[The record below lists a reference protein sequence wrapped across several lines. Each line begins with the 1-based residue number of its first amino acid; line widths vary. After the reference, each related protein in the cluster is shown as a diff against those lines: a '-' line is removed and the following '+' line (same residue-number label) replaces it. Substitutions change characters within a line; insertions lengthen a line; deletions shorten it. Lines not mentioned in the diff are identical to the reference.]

1 MLHEAFRLR
10 VAGFVWQCSYRCFCA
25 GVLVFLIAPVLI
37 VIPLSFNVQ
46 PFFTIT
52 SGMLRLDPDAY
63 SLKWYRSFLDNP
75 QWMLALKN
83 SAIIAFSAVIPATVL
98 GTAAALGLNHPR
110 LPFRNQI
117 TALLIS
123 PMIVPII
130 ITATG
135 LYFLY
140 QRVGLTQTFTGIILA
155 HILLGSPFVVLI
167 VSSTLAGYDATLDRA
182 AASLGAHPLRVF
194 WQVTLPL
201 ILPGVLSGAI
211 LAFITSFDEIV
222 VVLFLSG
229 SDQRTIP
236 RQMWT
241 GIRDQISPTI
251 LAVATLLI
259 VVSVLLML
267 ALELLRARRAK
278 LEGTRSSSS

>member
-1 MLHEAFRLR
+1 MTDDVRFLR
-10 VAGFVWQCSYRCFCA
+10 AAGVVWAIGYRTFCA
-25 GVLVFLIAPVLI
+25 VALLFLIAPVII
-37 VIPLSFNVQ
+37 VIPLSFNAE
-46 PFFTIT
+46 PFFTVT
-52 SGMLRLDPDAY
+52 KGMLHLDPAAY
-63 SLKWYRSFLDNP
+63 SLRWYRNMIDNP
-75 QWMLALKN
+75 QWTQALRN
-83 SAIIAFSAVIPATVL
+83 SVFIACMAVIPATIL

-110 LPFRNQI
+110 LPYRKQI
-117 TALLIS
+117 TAVLIS

-140 QRVGLTQTFTGIILA
+140 QRVGLTQSFTGIILA
-155 HILLGSPFVVLI
+155 HILLGAPFVVLV
-167 VSSTLAGYDATLDRA
+167 VSSTLAGYDATLNRA
-182 AASLGAHPLRVF
+182 AASLGAHPLRTF

-229 SDQRTIP
+229 SEQRTIP

-259 VVSVLLML
+259 CVSICVMA
-267 ALELLRARRAK
+267 ALELLRVRRAK
-278 LEGTRSSSS
+278 LELHR

>member
-1 MLHEAFRLR
+1 MSDDVRFLR
-10 VAGFVWQCSYRCFCA
+10 ISGLLWKAGYRSFC
-25 GVLVFLIAPVLI
+25 GLVLLFLIAPVLI
-37 VIPLSFNVQ
+37 IIPLSFSAS

-52 SGMLRLDPDAY
+52 SGMLHLDPAAY
-63 SLKWYRSFLDNP
+63 SLRWYQNMINNP
-75 QWMLALKN
+75 QWTQALRN
-83 SAIIAFSAVIPATVL
+83 SAFIALMAVVPATAL

-110 LPFRNQI
+110 LPLRGQI
-117 TALLIS
+117 TAVLIS

-140 QRVGLTQTFTGIILA
+140 QNIGLTQTFTGIILA
-155 HILLGSPFVVLI
+155 HILLGTPFVVL
-167 VSSTLAGYDATLDRA
+167 VVGSTLAGYDATLTRA
-182 AASLGAHPLRVF
+182 AASLGAHPLRTF

-222 VVLFLSG
+222 VVLFLAG
-229 SDQRTIP
+229 PEQRTIP
-236 RQMWT
+236 RQMWA

-259 VVSVLLML
+259 GVSVCVMA
-267 ALELLRARRAK
+267 ALEMLRAHRVK
-278 LEGTRSSSS
+278 LEGRR

>member
-1 MLHEAFRLR
+1 L
-10 VAGFVWQCSYRCFCA
+10 
-25 GVLVFLIAPVLI
+25 VLLFLIAPVI
-37 VIPLSFNVQ
+37 IIIPLSFNAE

-52 SGMLRLDPDAY
+52 KGMLQLDPTAY
-63 SLKWYRSFLDNP
+63 SLRWYRNMLDNP
-75 QWMLALKN
+75 QWMEALRN
-83 SAIIAFSAVIPATVL
+83 SAFIAFTAVVPATIL

-110 LPFRNQI
+110 LPYRTQI
-117 TALLIS
+117 TAVLIS

-140 QRVGLTQTFTGIILA
+140 QTAGLTQSFTGIILA
-155 HILLGSPFVVLI
+155 HILLGAPFVVLV
-167 VSSTLAGYDATLDRA
+167 VSSTLAGYDTTLSRA
-182 AASLGAHPLRVF
+182 AASLGAHPLRTF

-222 VVLFLSG
+222 VVLFLAG
-229 SDQRTIP
+229 PEQRTIP
-236 RQMWT
+236 RQMWA

-259 VVSVLLML
+259 GVSICVMV
-267 ALELLRARRAK
+267 ALELLRMRRAK
-278 LEGTRSSSS
+278 FERPH

>member
-1 MLHEAFRLR
+1 MFREALRLQ
-10 VAGFVWQCSYRCFCA
+10 VAGFVWRYSYRCFCA
-25 GVLVFLIAPVLI
+25 AVLLFLIAPVLI

-63 SLKWYRSFLDNP
+63 SLKWYRSFLENP

-167 VSSTLAGYDATLDRA
+167 VSSTLAGYDATLNRA

-194 WQVTLPL
+194 WLVTLPL

>member
-1 MLHEAFRLR
+1 MSDEARFLR
-10 VAGFVWQCSYRCFCA
+10 VAGIAWTTGYRTFC
-25 GVLVFLIAPVLI
+25 GLILLFLIAPVVI
-37 VIPLSFNVQ
+37 VVPLSFNAE

-52 SGMLRLDPDAY
+52 KGMLHLDPAAY
-63 SLKWYRSFLDNP
+63 SLRWYRNMLDNP
-75 QWMLALKN
+75 QWTEALRN
-83 SAIIAFSAVIPATVL
+83 SAFIAFMAVIPATVL
-98 GTAAALGLNHPR
+98 GTAAALGLNHPH
-110 LPFRNQI
+110 LPYRTQI
-117 TALLIS
+117 MAVLIS

-140 QRVGLTQTFTGIILA
+140 QSVGLTQTFTGIILA
-155 HILLGSPFVVLI
+155 HILLGVPFVVL
-167 VSSTLAGYDATLDRA
+167 VVGSTLAGYDATLNRA
-182 AASLGAHPLRVF
+182 AASLGAHPLRTF

-259 VVSVLLML
+259 GASICVNA
-267 ALELLRARRAK
+267 ALEFLRMRRAK
-278 LEGTRSSSS
+278 LEQPR